1 MRFAASVKRRDPGG
15 LAGPRGVATNFR
27 ELMTMGIIHASL
39 RWVVEAFGPRPRG
52 RHRGER
58 VAAVPPPPAPPAP
71 PARPSL
77 PRSPY
82 GLASPLNGEDSA
94 LVRPYLVAFEER
106 QRQRERRLALVLAA
120 DFGIDLDQYVIG
132 ARRAA

>member
-1 MRFAASVKRRDPGG
+1 
-15 LAGPRGVATNFR
+15 
-27 ELMTMGIIHASL
+27 MTMGIIHAFL
-39 RWVVEAFGPRPRG
+39 CWVVEVFCPNPRG
-52 RHRGER
+52 RHRAER
-58 VAAVPPPPAPPAP
+58 AATVSPLLAPPEP
-71 PARPSL
+71 QARPSS

-82 GLASPLNGEDSA
+82 GLESPLNGEDAA

-120 DFGIDLDQYVIG
+120 DFGIDLDRHVIG

>member
-1 MRFAASVKRRDPGG
+1 
-15 LAGPRGVATNFR
+15 VATNFQ
-27 ELMTMGIIHASL
+27 ELMTVSIIHAFL
-39 RWVVEAFGPRPRG
+39 RWVVEVFGPRPRG
-52 RHRGER
+52 RHRTDR
-58 VAAVPPPPAPPAP
+58 AAAVRPLLAPPAP
-71 PARPSL
+71 PAWHSS

-82 GLASPLNGEDSA
+82 GLESPLNGEEVA

>member
-1 MRFAASVKRRDPGG
+1 
-15 LAGPRGVATNFR
+15 
-27 ELMTMGIIHASL
+27 MGIIHAL
-39 RWVVEAFGPRPRG
+39 LCWVMEVFGPRPRG
-52 RHRGER
+52 RHRAER
-58 VAAVPPPPAPPAP
+58 AATVPQLLAPPTR
-71 PARPSL
+71 PAHRSTS

-82 GLASPLNGEDSA
+82 GLESPLKGEETA

-120 DFGIDLDQYVIG
+120 DFGIDLDQHVIG